1 MDTKPK
7 SKSLKSLIQTNIDK
21 PKMKRTK
28 ESNTNIDNQTD
39 DSSVIMSN
47 MDNNKSY
54 KALKQTNSSK
64 SKSKSSKE
72 KELNTESPTEDSLSM
87 TSNMI
92 RLNELIYPCK
102 DEILYTRVILHP
114 HQMNNEL
121 YINLKKNLVDK
132 VEGKCIKDGF
142 VIKVYKIL
150 DHTSGVI
157 EPENFTGAAVYDV
170 KYLAKICTALKDT
183 MMIAKITSYSA
194 NVNFVLAE
202 FGSIIKIIFT
212 KNERDLNT
220 KVFTVGN
227 DKSIIH
233 NSSQKKMTAGDY
245 VKIQIKTF
253 RFHQNDTVIK
263 CMGYLDNMATP
274 DDIAEYSFKDEH
286 AKDIKQ
292 ITNQQNIYFNE
303 DSDSEQE
310 ADEKNKIYNEI

>member
-1 MDTKPK
+1 METKTK
-7 SKSLKSLIQTNIDK
+7 SKSLKSLIQPNADK
-21 PKMKRTK
+21 PKQKTK
-28 ESNTNIDNQTD
+28 TKSNTD
-39 DSSVIMSN
+39 
-47 MDNNKSY
+47 
-54 KALKQTNSSK
+54 
-64 SKSKSSKE
+64 
-72 KELNTESPTEDSLSM
+72 KELNTESPTEDSIVLS
-87 TSNMI
+87 SNNI

-132 VEGKCIKDGF
+132 VEEKCIKDGY

-150 DHTSGVI
+150 DHTNGVI

-183 MMIAKITSYSA
+183 MIIAKITSYSP

-220 KVFTVGN
+220 KVFTIGN
-227 DKSIIH
+227 DKSILH
-233 NSSQKKMTAGDY
+233 NSSQKKMATGDY

-263 CMGYLDNMATP
+263 CMGYLDNMATA
-274 DDIAEYSFKDEH
+274 DEIANYSFKDEH
-286 AKDIKQ
+286 IKDIKQ
-292 ITNQQNIYFNE
+292 MLNQQNIYFNE
-303 DSDSEQE
+303 DSDNEQE
-310 ADEKNKIYNEI
+310 VEEKDKNYMEI